1 MRDGALTA
9 RALVE
14 RCLERIAAVD
24 GAVQAWIS
32 VDTERARA
40 EADAC
45 DTEAGQGRLRGP
57 LHGVPFAIK
66 DVIDFAGW
74 PTRAGSRS
82 RDDAPPSRIDAIV
95 VARLRAQGAIPLG
108 KVHTTEFAFK
118 GHRRKSRFHP
128 RRSGSSRRSPNCA
141 SSTTISGRQ

>member
-82 RDDAPPSRIDAIV
+82 RDDAPPSRIDATV
-95 VARLRAQGAIPLG
+95 VARLRAGRDPAGQGAHHRVRLQRPQAEV
-108 KVHTTEFAFK
+108 KVSF
-118 GHRRKSRFHP
+118 
-128 RRSGSSRRSPNCA
+128 
-141 SSTTISGRQ
+141 STR